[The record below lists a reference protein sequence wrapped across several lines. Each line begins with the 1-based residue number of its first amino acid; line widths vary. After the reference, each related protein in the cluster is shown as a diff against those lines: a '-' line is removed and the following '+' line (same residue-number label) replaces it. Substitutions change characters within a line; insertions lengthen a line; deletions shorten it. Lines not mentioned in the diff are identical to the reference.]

1 MARKQKVVSQ
11 DRWIIDRMAEEDG
24 EDYWRLRNN
33 VIGMYMAFD
42 DVAFAAD
49 LIMFKYEGSNSA
61 TFKQTAFE
69 YRIKELLK
77 RVAAGHSV
85 EEIAED
91 YVDTEAINYE
101 DQLDEAMSP
110 PDLSPDE

>member
-1 MARKQKVVSQ
+1 MARKEKVVSQ
-11 DRWIIDRMAEEDG
+11 DQWIIDQMVEEDG

-49 LIMFKYEGSNSA
+49 FIMFKYQGNNSA
-61 TFKQTAFE
+61 TFKQTAFK

-77 RVAAGHSV
+77 RVADGDSV
-85 EEIAED
+85 EEIVKEYGD
-91 YVDTEAINYE
+91 GDDVEN
-101 DQLDEAMSP
+101 QLNEAMSP